1 VRVPTGGF
9 DLQGF
14 AIRFVINAA
23 ALAAAAWLLPSIR
36 VDNIQA
42 LLLAALIF
50 GLANAFIKPIL
61 AFITCPLIILTLGL
75 FTLVL
80 NAIMMGFTSWV
91 ARQLE
96 IGFEVD
102 GFWAAFV
109 GAIIV
114 SVVSWVLTQLTD

>member
-1 VRVPTGGF
+1 VPTGGL
-9 DLQGF
+9 DLIGF

-23 ALAAAAWLLPSIR
+23 ALGVAAWLLPGIR
-36 VDNIQA
+36 VENIQA

-50 GLANAFIKPIL
+50 GLANAFIKPVL

-80 NAIMMGFTSWV
+80 NAIMMGLTSWV
-91 ARQLE
+91 ARQFE

-102 GFWAAFV
+102 GFGAAFV

>member
-1 VRVPTGGF
+1 MRVPTGGF
-9 DLQGF
+9 DLLGF
-14 AIRFVINAA
+14 AIRFIINAA
-23 ALAAAAWLLPSIR
+23 ALAVAAWLLPGIR
-36 VDNIQA
+36 VENIQA

-50 GLANAFIKPIL
+50 GLANAFIKPVL